1 MEDLVVTRYWMAGV
15 IAVML
20 VFAAVALVGVLRNRR
35 K

>member
-20 VFAAVALVGVLRNRR
+20 VFAAVALIGVLRNRR